1 MAEIH
6 PIVLHFHVALLAFS
20 LITCV
25 IAFSLSILVR
35 LDFFNRK
42 FVIRLLRGRLLAKQ
56 TSLAIYVDKF
66 EFASFISLIFGLITI
81 VIAGIAG
88 FLDASGRIGLVNI
101 SIETFLLGFDAAS
114 KSEIISFK
122 VIWAIFGTYFFI
134 YAALIRIYFVNYR
147 HERLYSQNLLFQFIH
162 LASQAIGYV
171 ILVIVASAG
180 AIIVYGGTLVSDIPI
195 LAIFLPQGRGDL
207 LPIVLITAFLFIILT
222 IIAGFSR
229 KPSTLVPT
237 IEEHEEEHEVTLW
250 PATLAIGTGFVA
262 WAILLFAQ
270 GEVLSAFAF
279 FWIFFVLLIAFIF
292 KESYSHNLFK
302 TKESW
307 IWLFLGSEVILFTV
321 IIGTCFAFRIASG
334 PSWPIPSKVLN
345 VPLTAVNT
353 FILIMSS
360 FTMVKAVEGIQNG
373 DKNQLRNFLFLTF
386 LFGVTFISIQ
396 VIEYLSLFHEGFTP
410 TTNLFGSTF
419 YLQTGLHGAH
429 VFFGLLLVLFT
440 ALKASQGGFTQKN
453 HAGVELVGIYWHFVD
468 LVWIILFTLVYLI

>member
-6 PIVLHFHVALLAFS
+6 PIVLHFHIALLALS
-20 LITCV
+20 LVTSV
-25 IAFSLSILVR
+25 FAFGLSIFAR
-35 LDFFNRK
+35 LDFFKRK
-42 FVIRLLRGRLLAKQ
+42 FVVRLLRGRLLVKR
-56 TSLAIYVDKF
+56 TSLVLYTDKF
-66 EFASFISLIFGLITI
+66 EFVSFVSLIFGLITI
-81 VIAGIAG
+81 IIAGIAG
-88 FLDASGRIGLVNI
+88 FLDASGRIGLANI

-114 KSEIISFK
+114 LSEILSFK
-122 VIWAIFGTYFFI
+122 VIWTIFGTYFFL
-134 YAALIRIYFVNYR
+134 YAAFIRIYFVNYR
-147 HERLYSQNLLFQFIH
+147 HERLYGQNLIFQFIH
-162 LASQAIGYV
+162 LASQAIGYL
-171 ILVIVASAG
+171 ILMIVASAG

-195 LAIFLPQGRGDL
+195 LASFLPQGGGDL

-222 IIAGFSR
+222 VIAGFAR
-229 KPSTLVPT
+229 KPSNIVPPK
-237 IEEHEEEHEVTLW
+237 EEHEEEHEVTLW

-270 GEVLSAFAF
+270 GDVFSAFAF

-292 KESYSHNLFK
+292 KESYSHKLFK
-302 TKESW
+302 TRESW

-321 IIGTCFAFRIASG
+321 IIGTSFALRIASG
-334 PSWPIPSKVLN
+334 PSWPIPSQILN

-353 FILIMSS
+353 FILILSS

-373 DKNQLRNFLFLTF
+373 DQNRLRNFLFVTF
-386 LFGVTFISIQ
+386 LFGTTFISIQ

-440 ALKASQGGFTQKN
+440 TLRASQGGFTQEN